1 MIVTD
6 VRAETRNGEM
16 ELSATV
22 RFEAP
27 AEEDFRVYFRWPE
40 AYGCPETIG
49 DPFLAGLIVPA
60 MACGERLHV
69 EAPVSR
75 ALLTALRERITPVV
89 RRWGWDDDRVEVTAQ
104 ETGAATDA
112 HGPAGLPPTAMGSN
126 APSGPLTCFFSA
138 GVDSWYSLMRHA
150 DEVSHLLLMH
160 GFEVD
165 TTDTQAWET
174 AHAHIRSIA
183 EELGKPLVVITTNIG
198 EISVSNAKKRMQAQ
212 GRPEEYLH
220 FRRYSGSMQVAVAL
234 CLQQTLQRF
243 MVPTTWP
250 WEFLEQRGSHPL
262 LEPNWSTSAARF
274 ALDGGEADR
283 IDKVRWLFE
292 HAPDAL
298 RRVRVCFL
306 TEHGELNCGH
316 CSKCLRTMLELR
328 IVGASALIQS
338 FDAELDMHNVRMT
351 RFPGRT
357 PYFWPKL
364 LEEAERVEDH
374 EVAEAIRTAFGRRF
388 YWPRVRRAAARWL
401 HQRWLSAPGRRFT
414 LRALGRLPRA

>member
-1 MIVTD
+1 MAST
-6 VRAETRNGEM
+6 TRDGEV
-16 ELSATV
+16 ELTASV

-27 AEEDFRVYFRWPE
+27 AEERFTAFFRWPE

-60 MACGERLHV
+60 MSCGERLAI

-75 ALLTALRERITPVV
+75 ALLAALRTRILPVV
-89 RRWGWDDDRVEVTAQ
+89 RRWGWDDDRIEVTTQ
-104 ETGAATDA
+104 ETGETAGAIGPTGLAPAALGSDA
-112 HGPAGLPPTAMGSN
+112 PD
-126 APSGPLTCFFSA
+126 GPLTCFFSA
-138 GVDSWYSLMRHA
+138 GVDSWYSLMRHV

-160 GFEVD
+160 GFEVNTED
-165 TTDTQAWET
+165 ARAWET

-183 EELGKPLVVITTNIG
+183 EDLGKTLVVITTNVG
-198 EISVSNAKKRMQAQ
+198 EVSVSNAKKRMQAQ

-234 CLQQTLQRF
+234 CLQQQLHRF

-262 LEPNWSTSAARF
+262 LEPQWSTTAARF

-298 RRVRVCFL
+298 RRLRVCFL
-306 TEHGELNCGH
+306 TEHGEVNCGK
-316 CSKCLRTMLELR
+316 CSKCLRTMLEMR
-328 IVGASALIQS
+328 VVGAADLVQS
-338 FDAELDMHNVRMT
+338 FEAELDMHNVRMT
-351 RFPGRT
+351 SFPGRN

-364 LEEAERVEDH
+364 LEEAERIGDH
-374 EVAEAIRTAFGRRF
+374 EVAEAVHTAFGRRF
-388 YWPRVRRAAARWL
+388 YWPRVRRLVGRWL
-401 HQRWLSAPGRRFT
+401 RQRWLSAPGRRFT
-414 LRALGRLPRA
+414 LRMLGRLPRS

>member
-6 VRAETRNGEM
+6 VAARTQGGEV
-16 ELSATV
+16 ELTATV

-27 AEEDFRVYFRWPE
+27 AEESFGVYFRWPE

-60 MACGERLHV
+60 MACGERLAI

-75 ALLTALRERITPVV
+75 ALLTALRTRITPVV
-89 RRWGWDDDRVEVTAQ
+89 RRWGWDDDRVEVSAQ
-104 ETGAATDA
+104 ETGDEADA
-112 HGPAGLPPTAMGSN
+112 IGTAGLPPAAMGSD
-126 APSGPLTCFFSA
+126 ARDGPLTCFFSA
-138 GVDSWYSLMRHA
+138 GVDSWYSLMQHV

-160 GFEVD
+160 GFEVNTEDALAWD
-165 TTDTQAWET
+165 TS
-174 AHAHIRSIA
+174 HAHIRAIA
-183 EELGKPLVVITTNIG
+183 EDLGKTLVVITTNIG
-198 EISVSNAKKRMQAQ
+198 EVAVSNAKKRMEAQ

-234 CLQQTLQRF
+234 CLQQELHRF

-262 LEPNWSTSAARF
+262 LEPNWSTDAVRL

-306 TEHGELNCGH
+306 TEHGELNCGA
-316 CSKCLRTMLELR
+316 CAKCLRTMVEMRL
-328 IVGASALIQS
+328 VGATNLIRS
-338 FDAELDMHNVRMT
+338 FDAELDLHNVRMAAI
-351 RFPGRT
+351 PSGN

-364 LEEAERVEDH
+364 L
-374 EVAEAIRTAFGRRF
+374 AEARRVGDRDVVEAGEVLFGKRF
-388 YWPRVRRAAARWL
+388 YWPRARRNAARWL

-414 LRALGRLPRA
+414 LRMLGRLPRS